1 MDKHRPYRNKG
12 KVAPVDIKK
21 EEQEGLCLL
30 YILLTVHLVTNS
42 C

>member
-1 MDKHRPYRNKG
+1 MLNGVVSLVKF
-12 KVAPVDIKK
+12 
-21 EEQEGLCLL
+21 

>member
-1 MDKHRPYRNKG
+1 MYAIGLQEYRMIFTENMK
-12 KVAPVDIKK
+12 KSIPVF
-21 EEQEGLCLL
+21 

>member
-1 MDKHRPYRNKG
+1 MHGQNH
-12 KVAPVDIKK
+12 IKFDASYSLYSVPLQVPK
-21 EEQEGLCLL
+21 SLL

>member
-1 MDKHRPYRNKG
+1 MLNVVKY
-12 KVAPVDIKK
+12 
-21 EEQEGLCLL
+21 ETTF

>member
-1 MDKHRPYRNKG
+1 MHQMLW
-12 KVAPVDIKK
+12 APF
-21 EEQEGLCLL
+21 